1 MSKFHDFL
9 DRVDQSVS
17 EAYQIYNDVDP
28 NAAKLISIAKDGV
41 ISGESDH
48 PIYLRFK
55 SYLVGQT
62 DLISDSAVVHAD
74 NGNAQL
80 MCRLFFVTSLHILAV
95 DAVIDTAT
103 LKVKSDIAYCEK
115 STENDYGD
123 EDDYLNLLDQT
134 YDELNQI
141 ARSISLLGRIQNS

>member
-9 DRVDQSVS
+9 DSLDRSVG
-17 EAYQIYNDVDP
+17 ETYQIYNEVDH
-28 NAAKLISIAKDGV
+28 NAAELISIAKDGV
-41 ISGESDH
+41 ISGESDN

-62 DLISDSAVVHAD
+62 DLISDSAVIHAD
-74 NGNAQL
+74 SGNTQL

-95 DAVIDTAT
+95 DVVIDTAT

-115 STENDYGD
+115 STENEYGD
-123 EDDYLNLLDQT
+123 EDDYLNLPDQT

-141 ARSISLLGRIQNS
+141 ARSISLLGRINTS